1 MSEFGSFL
9 KEAFVDAE
17 PFDPDPGREA
27 LRSSVEK
34 FTRRMRMVRWMAW
47 GLAVPF
53 MTAVMIWSLVS
64 LLGASAETDTSTL
77 FLYGMLFVWSSTGV
91 GFVKGWFA
99 MMQNHIVVMK
109 ELKRVQLML
118 VERQRD

>member
-1 MSEFGSFL
+1 MFALQIVSSTFL
-9 KEAFVDAE
+9 
-17 PFDPDPGREA
+17 PNG
-27 LRSSVEK
+27 
-34 FTRRMRMVRWMAW
+34 
-47 GLAVPF
+47 
-53 MTAVMIWSLVS
+53 
-64 LLGASAETDTSTL
+64 TL

-118 VERQRD
+118 VERQTD

>member
-1 MSEFGSFL
+1 
-9 KEAFVDAE
+9 
-17 PFDPDPGREA
+17 
-27 LRSSVEK
+27 
-34 FTRRMRMVRWMAW
+34 MAW

-118 VERQRD
+118 VERQGD